1 MLASYV
7 RLEILRLVRNRKF
20 VILGMGFPLVIYLLN
35 ANVFGKET
43 TGDGVTLSAYVMVS
57 MAAYGAI
64 SAALVNTA
72 GPWAQERASG
82 WLPQLQVTPLPRW
95 MIIVGKLVSSMLLV
109 LPSMLLVCLAGALTQ
124 GVSLSAGQWA
134 ALVGA
139 LWAGAVPFVALGLV
153 VGSLLRPDAVQP
165 VTLITMLG
173 LVIVAGLWFPVTA
186 MGGTMRS
193 IAEASPAYS
202 YADMGW
208 SVIAGH
214 GVPLSDAL
222 TVAGWAA
229 ALGTLAVLA
238 YRRATVRA

>member
-7 RLEILRLVRNRKF
+7 RLEILRSVRNRKF
-20 VILGMGFPLVIYLLN
+20 VILGIGFPLVIYLLN

-43 TGDGVTLSAYVMVS
+43 TDDGVTVSAYVMVS

-64 SAALVNTA
+64 SGVLVNTA

-82 WLPQLQVTPLPRW
+82 WLPQLQVTPLPGW
-95 MIIVGKLVSSMLLV
+95 TIIVGKLAGALTLV

-124 GVSLSAGQWA
+124 GVSLSVGQWA

-139 LWAGAVPFVALGLV
+139 LWAGAVPFAALGLV
-153 VGSLLRPDAVQP
+153 AGSLLRPDAVQP
-165 VTLITMLG
+165 VTLVTMLG
-173 LVIVAGLWFPVTA
+173 LVIVGGLWFPVGS
-186 MGGTMRS
+186 MSGTMRS
-193 IAEASPAYS
+193 IAEASPAYR

-214 GVPLSDAL
+214 GVPLADAL

-229 ALGTLAVLA
+229 ALGGLAVLA
-238 YRRATVRA
+238 YRRATVRP

>member
-7 RLEILRLVRNRKF
+7 RLEILRMIRNRRY
-20 VILGMGFPLVIYLLN
+20 VILGIGFPLVIYLLN

-43 TGDGVTLSAYVMVS
+43 TDGGVTLSAYVMVS

-64 SAALVNTA
+64 SGTLVNTA

-82 WLPQLQVTPLPRW
+82 WLPQLQVTPLPGW
-95 MIIVGKLVSSMLLV
+95 MIIVGKLVGALLLV

-124 GVSLSAGQWA
+124 GVSLSVGQWA

-153 VGSLLRPDAVQP
+153 IGSLLRPDAVQP
-165 VTLITMLG
+165 VTMITMLG
-173 LVIVAGLWFPVTA
+173 LVIVGGLWFPVTT
-186 MGGTMRS
+186 MGETMRT
-193 IAEASPAYS
+193 IAEATPAYS

-229 ALGTLAVLA
+229 ALGVLAVLA

>member
-7 RLEILRLVRNRKF
+7 RLEILRMLRNRRYL
-20 VILGMGFPLVIYLLN
+20 IIGIGFPLVIYLLN

-43 TGDGVTLSAYVMVS
+43 TGDGVSLSAYVMVS

-64 SAALVNTA
+64 SGALTNTA
-72 GPWAQERASG
+72 GPWSQERASG
-82 WLPQLQVTPLPRW
+82 WLPQLQVTPLRGW
-95 MIIVGKLVSSMLLV
+95 MIIVGKMAGALTLV

-139 LWAGAVPFVALGLV
+139 LWAGAVPFVALGMIA
-153 VGSLLRPDAVQP
+153 GSLLRPDAVQP

-173 LVIVAGLWFPVTA
+173 LVIVGGLWFPVTT
-186 MGGTMRS
+186 MGATMRS

-222 TVAGWAA
+222 TTAGWAA
-229 ALGTLAVLA
+229 ALGLLAVLA

>member
-7 RLEILRLVRNRKF
+7 RLEMLRMVRNKKF
-20 VILGMGFPLVIYLLN
+20 LIIGIGFPLVIYLLN

-64 SAALVNTA
+64 SGALVNTA

-82 WLPQLQVTPLPRW
+82 WLPQLRVTPLPSW
-95 MIIVGKLVSSMLLV
+95 VIIVGKLVSALVLV

-124 GVSLSAGQWA
+124 GVSLPAGQWA

-139 LWAGAVPFVALGLV
+139 LWAGAVPFVALGLI
-153 VGSLLRPDAVQP
+153 VGSLLRPEAVQP
-165 VTLITMLG
+165 VTLVTMLG
-173 LVIVAGLWFPVTA
+173 LMIVGGLWFPVST
-186 MGGTMRS
+186 MSDTMRS
-193 IAEASPAYS
+193 VAEVTPAYS

-208 SVIAGH
+208 KVIAGH
-214 GVPLSDAL
+214 GVPMTDAL

-229 ALGTLAVLA
+229 ALGVLAVLA
-238 YRRATVRA
+238 YRRATVRE

>member
-7 RLEILRLVRNRKF
+7 RLEILRMVRNRRYL
-20 VILGMGFPLVIYLLN
+20 ILGIGFPLVIYLLN
-35 ANVFGKET
+35 ANVFGKGT
-43 TGDGVTLSAYVMVS
+43 TDGGVALSAYVMVS

-64 SAALVNTA
+64 SGTLVNTA

-82 WLPQLQVTPLPRW
+82 WLPQLQVTPLRGW
-95 MIIVGKLVSSMLLV
+95 MIIVGKLVGALTLV

-165 VTLITMLG
+165 VTMITMLG
-173 LVIVAGLWFPVTA
+173 LVIVGGLWFPVSA
-186 MGGTMRS
+186 MGETMRS
-193 IAEASPAYS
+193 IAEVTPAYS

-214 GVPLSDAL
+214 GVPLPDAL

-229 ALGTLAVLA
+229 ALGVLAVLA